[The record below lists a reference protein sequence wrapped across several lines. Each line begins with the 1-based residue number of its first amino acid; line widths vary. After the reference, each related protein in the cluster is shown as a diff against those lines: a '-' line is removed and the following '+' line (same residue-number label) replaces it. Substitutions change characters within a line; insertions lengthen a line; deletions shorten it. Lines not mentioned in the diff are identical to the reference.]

1 MLKHFKLPLA
11 ALMLTAADP
20 AGAAQAAQANLQGK
34 SVVLV
39 HGAFADGSSWSKV
52 IPLLEARGLHVV
64 AVQNPL
70 SSLQDDVSAAQRAI
84 AQQKGPVILVGHS
97 WGGAVITQAGTD
109 ERVKALVY
117 VAAFAPDAGQSVN
130 DMIKPFPPAPWVGA
144 LQVDSGGFLTL
155 PQKVILSDF
164 AQDLPV
170 PEGLNVSA
178 VQGPWAARCMDD
190 KLTEAAWLTKPSWYV
205 VAGQDHMIDA
215 RFQMAMATKIKAH
228 VVEASASHV
237 VMLSQ
242 PAKVAAAI
250 IEAAES
256 VD

>member
-1 MLKHFKLPLA
+1 MLKHFRLPLA
-11 ALMLTAADP
+11 AIALAA
-20 AGAAQAAQANLQGK
+20 AGASGAHAAQPSLAGK
-34 SVVLV
+34 TVVLV

-70 SSLQDDVSAAQRAI
+70 SSLDDDVSAAKRAI
-84 AQQKGPVILVGHS
+84 DQQKGPVILVGHS

-109 ERVKALVY
+109 DKVKALVY

-155 PQKVILSDF
+155 PQASILSDF
-164 AQDLPV
+164 AQDLPAA
-170 PEGLNVSA
+170 EARGVSA

-190 KLTEAAWLTKPSWYV
+190 KLTSAAWSSKPSWFV
-205 VAGQDHMIDA
+205 VAGKDHMIDP
-215 RFQMAMATKIKAH
+215 RFQVAMATKIKAH
-228 VVEASASHV
+228 ITQVDASHV

-242 PAKVAAAI
+242 PAKVAATI

-256 VD
+256 VQ

>member
-11 ALMLTAADP
+11 ALVLAASDMSGG
-20 AGAAQAAQANLQGK
+20 AHAAQRSLEGK
-34 SVVLV
+34 TVVLV

-70 SSLQDDVSAAQRAI
+70 SSLDDDVAAAKRTI

-97 WGGAVITQAGTD
+97 WGGAVITQAGTED
-109 ERVKALVY
+109 KVKALVY

-155 PQKVILSDF
+155 PRDAILTDF
-164 AQDLPV
+164 AQDLPAA
-170 PEGLNVSA
+170 EGRNVAA

-190 KLTEAAWLTKPSWYV
+190 KLTVAAWTTKPSWYV
-205 VAGQDHMIDA
+205 VAGQDHMIDP
-215 RFQMAMATKIKAH
+215 RFQTAMAAKIKAH
-228 VVEASASHV
+228 VTQVDGSHV
-237 VMLSQ
+237 VMISQ

-256 VD
+256 IQ

>member
-1 MLKHFKLPLA
+1 MFKHFKLPLA
-11 ALMLTAADP
+11 ALLLAAAEI
-20 AGAAQAAQANLQGK
+20 AGSAQAAQPSLAGK
-34 SVVLV
+34 TVVLV

-64 AVQNPL
+64 SVQNPL
-70 SSLQDDVSAAQRAI
+70 SSLEDDVAAANRTI
-84 AQQKGPVILVGHS
+84 DQQTGPVILVGHS
-97 WGGAVITQAGTD
+97 WGGAVITQAGTND
-109 ERVKALVY
+109 KVKALVY

-144 LQVDSGGFLTL
+144 LHVDSGGFLTL
-155 PQKVILSDF
+155 PQATVLSEF
-164 AQDLPV
+164 AQDLPAS
-170 PEGLNVSA
+170 EAKLVSA

-190 KLTEAAWLTKPSWYV
+190 KLLAAAWTSKPSWFV
-205 VAGQDHMIDA
+205 VSGQDHMIDP

-228 VVEASASHV
+228 IVPVDASHV

-242 PAKVAAAI
+242 PSKVAAAI

-256 VD
+256 IQ

>member
-1 MLKHFKLPLA
+1 MLKHFRLPLA
-11 ALMLTAADP
+11 ALVLAAADIS
-20 AGAAQAAQANLQGK
+20 GGAQAAPPSLAGK
-34 SVVLV
+34 TIVLV

-70 SSLQDDVSAAQRAI
+70 SSLDDDVAAAKRAI
-84 AQQKGPVILVGHS
+84 SQQSGPVILVGHS

-109 ERVKALVY
+109 EKVKALVY

-130 DMIKPFPPAPWVGA
+130 DMIKPFPPAPWVSA
-144 LQVDSGGFLTL
+144 LQVDTGGFLTL
-155 PQKVILSDF
+155 PQKTVLSEF
-164 AQDLPV
+164 AQDLPAGEAKV
-170 PEGLNVSA
+170 VSA

-190 KLTEAAWLTKPSWYV
+190 KLTSAAWTSKPSWYV
-205 VAGQDHMIDA
+205 VAGEDHMIDP
-215 RFQMAMATKIKAH
+215 RFQTAMATKIKAH
-228 VVEASASHV
+228 IVPVDASHV

-242 PAKVAAAI
+242 PDKVAAVI

-256 VD
+256 VQ